1 MKTSSGPPL
10 LVTWVF
16 VGGVLVTFASIR
28 STSVVAAYFAYLILA
43 VTILN
48 YGEKAL
54 STLGFSA
61 TTTSGGGGGRP
72 PKVL

>member
-1 MKTSSGPPL
+1 MNTKQGPPL
-10 LVTWVF
+10 IVVWVF
-16 VGGVLVTFASIR
+16 VGGVLVTLASIR
-28 STSVVAAYFAYLILA
+28 STSVVAAYFAYLILV

-54 STLGFSA
+54 STLGFQPSVNDI
-61 TTTSGGGGGRP
+61 TGGGRP